1 MDFILEMVVITL
13 YLLGSVGIFTWQRK
27 QIINSTVLFLILW
40 SIFILVAYT
49 LILEIRAG
57 TSFFIVPTFFFAVF
71 AASYFKDKRRL
82 INGLLF
88 NIFLLSFGGYMLFV
102 MFEAQSIFLGGVL
115 AIIGVAF
122 LLLFLVGI
130 YGLVIFLYWNSIIV
144 LKKESFS
151 LANLLT
157 LLLALGLT
165 AYLIVAVYV
174 NHFAPSWFESL
185 FSIVPALLFY
195 FFVVFYNFLTVTI
208 LYQFNLPRYNQ
219 DYVIVL
225 GAGLIDGE
233 RVTPLL
239 AKRIDK
245 AIQFYKAQKR
255 ATMKPPKI
263 LMSGGKGPD
272 EKISEATAMKNYAV
286 EQGMLAEDILI
297 EGNSTNTL
305 ENMKFSKEIMD
316 AREPNPY
323 RVIFTSNNYHIFRAG
338 IYARWA
344 NLKADGIGAR
354 TARYYL
360 PNAFLRE
367 FVAILSMNKKRHLI
381 VCGVLGGFAILNTLS
396 QWLFR

>member
-1 MDFILEMVVITL
+1 MNFILELVVITL
-13 YLLGSVGIFTWQRK
+13 YLVGSGGIFFWQRK
-27 QIINSTVLFLILW
+27 QIINSTGLYLILW
-40 SIFILVAYT
+40 SGFILVAYT
-49 LILEIRAG
+49 LILELQSG
-57 TSFFIVPTFFFAVF
+57 TFIFFVPALFFAIF
-71 AASYFKDKRRL
+71 AFSYFKDKRKL

-88 NIFLLSFGGYMLFV
+88 NVFLMSFGGYMLFV
-102 MFEAQSIFLGGVL
+102 MFEAQSIFLGGLL
-115 AIIGVAF
+115 AIIGVTF
-122 LLLFLVGI
+122 VLLLLVGI

-165 AYLIVAVYV
+165 AYLIVAVYI
-174 NHFAPSWFESL
+174 NHYAPSWFENL
-185 FSIVPALLFY
+185 FSIVPALLIY
-195 FFVVFYNFLTVTI
+195 FFVVFFNFLTVSI
-208 LYQFNLPRYNQ
+208 LYQFNHPRYKQ
-219 DYVIVL
+219 DYIIVL

-233 RVTPLL
+233 RVSPLL

-245 AIQFYKAQKR
+245 AIQFYKAQSR
-255 ATMKPPKI
+255 ATMKPPKL
-263 LMSGGKGPD
+263 LMSGGRGLD
-272 EKISEATAMKNYAV
+272 EKISEAQAMKNYAV
-286 EQGMLAEDILI
+286 EQGIPADEILI

-316 AREPNPY
+316 AREPKPY

-367 FVAILSMNKKRHLI
+367 FVAILAMNKKRHLI
-381 VCGVLGGFAILNTLS
+381 VCGVLGGFAIISTLF
-396 QWLFR
+396 QWVFR